1 MRVTKSRF
9 RLFCATAAIA
19 LCLSCAAKADSLQ
32 SARVLLRVSNTAQQ
46 FDRQTQHHVTQ
57 VLRTYSSIVA
67 METGLEL
74 PNLIRNAIANCYAR
88 EYAWQKFERGFA
100 VILSQHLSAVQIDL
114 LIGFY
119 RNQGIPPNGI
129 QHFKDAIAS
138 ASAIAANSAELI
150 YTTSPGCVQQ
160 DAQLIS
166 RYLSEAGLSV
176 DHHNR
181 FD

>member
-1 MRVTKSRF
+1 
-9 RLFCATAAIA
+9 
-19 LCLSCAAKADSLQ
+19 
-32 SARVLLRVSNTAQQ
+32 
-46 FDRQTQHHVTQ
+46 
-57 VLRTYSSIVA
+57 

-74 PNLIRNAIANCYAR
+74 PNLIRAAIANCYAR
-88 EYAWQKFERGFA
+88 EYAWHKFERGFA

-119 RNQGIPPNGI
+119 RNQGIPPNQI
-129 QHFKDAIAS
+129 QRFKNAIAS

-160 DAQLIS
+160 DVAINQQ
-166 RYLSEAGLSV
+166 YLSETGLPAG
-176 DHHNR
+176 HHNR

>member
-1 MRVTKSRF
+1 
-9 RLFCATAAIA
+9 
-19 LCLSCAAKADSLQ
+19 
-32 SARVLLRVSNTAQQ
+32 
-46 FDRQTQHHVTQ
+46 
-57 VLRTYSSIVA
+57 

-88 EYAWQKFERGFA
+88 EYAWHKFERGFA

-119 RNQGIPPNGI
+119 RNQGIPPNRI

-160 DAQLIS
+160 DVQLIS
-166 RYLSEAGLSV
+166 RYLSEAGLPV